1 MMSGSG
7 GSILRASAGSPSV
20 TKSIQRICNGSNASG
35 IPSSGVTSMTQILPE
50 FVAPDDGLR
59 IERTRGV
66 VFFR

>member
-1 MMSGSG
+1 
-7 GSILRASAGSPSV
+7 
-20 TKSIQRICNGSNASG
+20 
-35 IPSSGVTSMTQILPE
+35 MTQILPE